1 MRKAAVGI
9 KCDVRKYT
17 YFVVVFLQLLL
28 SEFGNLGKMVEYI
41 LHLGGIFLRPPNRP
55 TVQIS
60 NKRKHTLSML
70 LSVLSKINF

>member
-28 SEFGNLGKMVEYI
+28 SDFGSIYTKKIYAGDFYLA
-41 LHLGGIFLRPPNRP
+41 
-55 TVQIS
+55 
-60 NKRKHTLSML
+60 L
-70 LSVLSKINF
+70 LALKTKIIKL

>member
-28 SEFGNLGKMVEYI
+28 SDFGSIYTKKIYV
-41 LHLGGIFLRPPNRP
+41 GGFLFGATGVKNKNHQTPRPPN
-55 TVQIS
+55 TVTQY
-60 NKRKHTLSML
+60 R
-70 LSVLSKINF
+70 IN

>member
-28 SEFGNLGKMVEYI
+28 SDFGSIYTKKYMWGDFYLA
-41 LHLGGIFLRPPNRP
+41 
-55 TVQIS
+55 
-60 NKRKHTLSML
+60 L
-70 LSVLSKINF
+70 LALKTKIIKL